1 MHRGLSWLTSGRRE
15 RGIKGLGRVS
25 INANSVLLGHRARP
39 PRMPTHTLTHSRANR
54 TDRSPEFWGSPTLRG
69 ERGSCALSLSLSPK
83 PPCAEDS
90 PGEPENAD
98 ASALF
103 QWVVFGPSNLH
114 SGARGPGRGTGP
126 AALQHRAA
134 RLCSP
139 WAARAGQQRASL
151 GKAVSPN
158 PWQHSPPSR
167 RAHATKCRVSP
178 LLALC
183 SPRCLRLKV
192 PPECP

>member
-1 MHRGLSWLTSGRRE
+1 MRRASQNAILGRRVWLGSGMHRGLSWLTSGRRE

-90 PGEPENAD
+90 PGELENAG
-98 ASALF
+98 ASALCP
-103 QWVVFGPSNLH
+103 WVVFGPSNLH
-114 SGARGPGRGTGP
+114 SGARGPGRETGP
-126 AALQHRAA
+126 AALSALSSQALLTLGRES
-134 RLCSP
+134 L
-139 WAARAGQQRASL
+139 ASS
-151 GKAVSPN
+151 G
-158 PWQHSPPSR
+158 
-167 RAHATKCRVSP
+167 
-178 LLALC
+178 LL
-183 SPRCLRLKV
+183 
-192 PPECP
+192 